1 MKKMPKLPNVR
12 NRELGA
18 VAIVIAFAW
27 TALFGMAV
35 LAIDFGY
42 LYAKRRGV
50 QSVADAALRGSMPTW
65 VQGYPSGLTAATI
78 LANNVTAA
86 NGYVNGSPG
95 TTVTTTQDVANNL
108 YTVSVS
114 RTYPTFIGGV
124 FGLSGKTVTGKA
136 TGQRTAS
143 GSGSAIHA
151 LNPNGGVCPGASSWG
166 LGFQAEGMA
175 PLIVNG
181 DITSESQ
188 VFFNTTGGSVTG
200 TIKSPCPLTAGVF
213 NNSMP
218 AVTIN
223 PPSAAG
229 PWPATDPINATVTA
243 LGASCTPPMTI
254 DNDLVASEIGW
265 SNVGGAAGCDTFL
278 DKVYC
283 SNNLI
288 NISPLVSMSI
298 CPGTK
303 GTFITR
309 TNINVGANNAID
321 LQPATGAPQGILM
334 AAYGNGGSAAC
345 GANTI
350 NMGTAGTYVLQGR
363 VYAPNGCIWTAGAG
377 AVGGFTMT
385 GQIVGRNIAF
395 GMSPGPAWTIN
406 GSGGG
411 GGGSWTVYQ

>member
-1 MKKMPKLPNVR
+1 MRTMPTLPNKR
-12 NRELGA
+12 NSELGA
-18 VAIVIAFAW
+18 IAIIIAFAW

-50 QSVADAALRGSMPTW
+50 QSVADAALRASMQTW
-65 VQGYPSGLTAATI
+65 VDAYPSGLSAATAK
-78 LANNVTAA
+78 ANVVTSA
-86 NGYVNGSPG
+86 NGYVNGSNATVA
-95 TTVTTTQDVANNL
+95 TTESGNL

-136 TGQRTAS
+136 TGQRT
-143 GSGSAIHA
+143 GGGGGSAIHA
-151 LNPNGGVCPGASSWG
+151 LNPNGGVCPGGSSWG

-213 NNSMP
+213 NSSTPPM
-218 AVTIN
+218 TMT
-223 PPSAAG
+223 PPSAVG
-229 PWPATDPINATVTA
+229 PWPAPDPINATVTA
-243 LGASCTPPMTI
+243 LGAFCTPPMTI
-254 DNDLVASEIGW
+254 DNDLVGAEMVW
-265 SNVGGAAGCDTFL
+265 SNVGGAAGCDTFP
-278 DKVYC
+278 DRVYC
-283 SNNLI
+283 SNNII
-288 NISPLVSMSI
+288 NINPVTSMKI
-298 CPGTK
+298 CPGTR

-309 TNINVGANNAID
+309 TVITVGANDTVD
-321 LQPATGAPQGILM
+321 LQPSAAAPMGILM

-350 NMGTAGTYVLQGR
+350 NMGSAGTYTLQGR
-363 VYAPNGCIWTAGAG
+363 IYAPNGCIWTAGAG
-377 AVGGFTMT
+377 AIGGVTMT

-395 GMSPGPAWTIN
+395 GMSPSALPWTIN

-411 GGGSWTVYQ
+411 GGGSWTVYR